1 MKARVSLRAPTEITA
16 SVQRHQQRLTV
27 SVYIPRKENL
37 VKLHLTYFTA
47 VLRAPE
53 EYVVRRDGF
62 NLFYLILCSR
72 SVCCLIGEL
81 AGILCRD
88 TKSFLVQTQGALVGD
103 LSLLSCWKGQ

>member
-1 MKARVSLRAPTEITA
+1 M
-16 SVQRHQQRLTV
+16 

-62 NLFYLILCSR
+62 NLFLSNFLQQECMLLNWGVSR
-72 SVCCLIGEL
+72 DSVL
-81 AGILCRD
+81 
-88 TKSFLVQTQGALVGD
+88 
-103 LSLLSCWKGQ
+103 